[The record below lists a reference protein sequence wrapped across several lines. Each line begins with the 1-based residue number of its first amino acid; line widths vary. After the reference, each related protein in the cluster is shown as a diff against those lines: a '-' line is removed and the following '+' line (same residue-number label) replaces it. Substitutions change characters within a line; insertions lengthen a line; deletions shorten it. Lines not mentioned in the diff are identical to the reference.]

1 MRRTAAAAIVA
12 ALVLAGCDGD
22 SSEPE
27 QDPSP
32 GVPPTG
38 SQTTEDEP
46 TGEEPT
52 EDEPDDGAA
61 DEGDDDAATD
71 DAEDADDDATDDDAT
86 DDDAATDDGTDDG
99 TAGPDEDADAPGLA
113 DGPEWLDPEEEVRV
127 DPVRDAIE
135 EGQEITGIRMASH
148 DGFDRVVLDL
158 TGDEVVLG
166 WFGLYEDAPVEAGS
180 GNPIDFAGNAVLS
193 VPVDGIDWL
202 NPHPDRADGSEIGGP
217 GGTENAVEVLF
228 GVLFEGQ
235 QQVFVSVMDRT
246 PYRIYPLN
254 DPARIVIDVQH
265 P

>member
-1 MRRTAAAAIVA
+1 MA

-38 SQTTEDEP
+38 AQTTGAEP
-46 TGEEPT
+46 SDDDTTQNG
-52 EDEPDDGAA
+52 PDDA
-61 DEGDDDAATD
+61 DDAD
-71 DAEDADDDATDDDAT
+71 DSHDSDGDVDDATDAETDDAT
-86 DDDAATDDGTDDG
+86 APDEEAPDDGTD
-99 TAGPDEDADAPGLA
+99 APDEDPDAPGLS
-113 DGPEWLDPEEEVRV
+113 DGPDWIDPGQEVRV
-127 DPVRDAIE
+127 DPERDAIE
-135 EGQEITGIRMASH
+135 VGQEITGIRMAVH

-158 TGDEVVLG
+158 TGDEVALG

-235 QQVFVSVMDRT
+235 QQVFVSVVDRT
-246 PYRIYPLN
+246 PYRIFPLS
-254 DPARIVIDVQH
+254 DPARIIIDVQH